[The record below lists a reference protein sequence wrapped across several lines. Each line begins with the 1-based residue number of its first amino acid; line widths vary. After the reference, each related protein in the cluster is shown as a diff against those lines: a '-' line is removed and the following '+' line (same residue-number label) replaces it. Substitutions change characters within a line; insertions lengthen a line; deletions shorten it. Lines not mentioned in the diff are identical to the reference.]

1 MSNRILWILII
12 LWFIWTGY
20 LYYNFS
26 YIPTKKAK
34 EIRIELE
41 KQKKDEAKVI
51 KRIELVKQK
60 QINVTKT
67 KQEKIKELREDIK
80 HYKTF
85 KLENNKKAY
94 FTENNW
100 KLDLY
105 YDNKK
110 IWVFDLVYSK
120 YLLVEL
126 ILGDNNDLFIEIW
139 NKKYYYNNKL
149 NQISKID
156 LNVDVLYVKEWNTNN
171 IIFVTKKWSFIYNIY
186 NNTLNYFSFFNDF
199 VYFKEGYIWIIKSND
214 SVRIK
219 NLWLW
224 NINKTLIYYYNPDL
238 KEKKVLYSSE
248 LSIDK
253 IYIKNNRLYIETIDN
268 NLYILENI

>member
-12 LWFIWTGY
+12 LWFIWSGY

-26 YIPTKKAK
+26 YIPTKKAE

-41 KQKKDEAKVI
+41 KQKKEEAKVI
-51 KRIELVKQK
+51 KKIELVKQK
-60 QINVTKT
+60 KVTIVKT

-85 KLENNKKAY
+85 KLHNNKKAY

-126 ILGDNNDLFIEIW
+126 ILGDNNNLFIEIW

-156 LNVDVLYVKEWNTNN
+156 LNIDVLYVKEWNTND

-199 VYFKEGYIWIIKSND
+199 VYFKEWYIWIIKPND

-248 LSIDK
+248 LNIDK
-253 IYIKNNRLYIETIDN
+253 IYIKNNKLYIETIN
-268 NLYILENI
+268 NDLYILENI